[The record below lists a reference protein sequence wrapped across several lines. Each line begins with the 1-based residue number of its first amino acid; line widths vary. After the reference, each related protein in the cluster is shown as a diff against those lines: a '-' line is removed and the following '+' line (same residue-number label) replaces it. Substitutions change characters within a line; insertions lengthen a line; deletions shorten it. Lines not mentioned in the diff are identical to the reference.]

1 MCGILAAF
9 GLTGDAEKNRREL
22 LRLSKLLRHRG
33 PDANALWTD
42 GTNWIAH
49 ERLTIIDVSDA
60 GRCATR
66 QAGRQHS
73 KRAAAPPRDRPVR
86 AAAGA
91 CRAAA
96 STKTLV

>member
-9 GLTGDAEKNRREL
+9 GLTGDAEKNRRQL

-60 GRCATR
+60 GRCGARRSREQQQLT
-66 QAGRQHS
+66 
-73 KRAAAPPRDRPVR
+73 PRDRLFR
-86 AAAGA
+86 AAGGA
-91 CRAAA
+91 CRRAA
-96 STKTLV
+96 SFKMLV